1 MYHPLPIKA
10 YLPACYNQCC
20 IFPSHNIIIKLCIK
34 NPRSSADTKLYN
46 LGQNKPMKKLG
57 GRLWKDRKGKNYREK
72 ASKNKLFRTQRF
84 KRKNANSGS

>member
-1 MYHPLPIKA
+1 
-10 YLPACYNQCC
+10 
-20 IFPSHNIIIKLCIK
+20 
-34 NPRSSADTKLYN
+34 
-46 LGQNKPMKKLG
+46 MKKLG